1 MFVTRSGP
9 SISTQPFVTVD
20 LPAPES
26 PTRQNMS
33 GRPARN
39 GSGAALLIAGLV
51 APLVEDAARA
61 DVRRVDAGEIV
72 ARDGPALRDQAVRL
86 AQLDAVE
93 RVAHAARVGEMR
105 LAHPQHQIL
114 AERGPRR
121 RVELVMLLADH
132 QV

>member
-26 PTRQNMS
+26 PTRQNMI

-39 GSGAALLIAGLV
+39 GSAAALLIAGLV
-51 APLVEDAARA
+51 GPRLEHAARA

-72 ARDGPALRDQAVRL
+72 AGDGPPVSDEAVRL

-93 RVAHAARVGEMR
+93 RVAHAARVGEVR

-121 RVELVMLLADH
+121 LVELVMLLAHH